1 MGVLIELQYF
11 PPIAYFAVLLKHENV
26 WIEQFENYQKGSY
39 RNRCHIATANGLL
52 RLSIPLEKGKNNQT
66 TIKEVKIHKDTNWQ
80 IQHWRAIKSA
90 YGNAPY
96 FEYYAD
102 ELLPFFEKKY
112 NYLFDWNL
120 DLLNCIMEL
129 FMMPN
134 TLQFTDEYQV
144 DLNENITDFRNVIS
158 PKSLESTLFQSISYQ
173 QLFTEKHGFIPE
185 LSILDVLFCK
195 GPEAVLVI
203 DKTYLK

>member
-1 MGVLIELQYF
+1 MGALIELQYF
-11 PPIAYFAVLLKHENV
+11 PPITYFSVLLKHENI

-66 TIKEVKIHKDTNWQ
+66 TIKEVKIHNDNNWQ
-80 IQHWRAIKSA
+80 TQHWRAIKSA

-102 ELLPFFEKKY
+102 ELFPFFEKKY
-112 NYLFDWNL
+112 NFLFDLNL
-120 DLLNCIMEL
+120 DLLNGIMEL

-134 TLQFTDEYQV
+134 TLQFTNEYQIN
-144 DLNENITDFRNVIS
+144 LNENITDFRNVIS
-158 PKSLESTLFQSISYQ
+158 PKKPDNPLFQKVTYQ
-173 QLFTEKHGFIPE
+173 QLFIEKHGFIPE
-185 LSILDVLFCK
+185 LSILDILFCK
-195 GPEAVLVI
+195 GPEAILVI
-203 DKTYLK
+203 DKTL

>member
-1 MGVLIELQYF
+1 MSALIELQYF
-11 PPIAYFAVLLKHENV
+11 PPVTYFSILLKHKNV
-26 WIEQFENYQKGSY
+26 WIEQLENYQKGSY

-52 RLSIPLEKGKNNQT
+52 RLSVPLEKGKNNQT
-66 TIKEVKIHKDTNWQ
+66 TIKDVKIHNDTNWQ
-80 IQHWRAIKSA
+80 TQHWRAIKSA

-112 NYLFDWNL
+112 DYLFDWNL
-120 DLLNCIMEL
+120 DLLTCVMEL

-134 TLQFTDEYQV
+134 TLQFTAEYQV
-144 DLNENITDFRNVIS
+144 NPDKNITDFRDIIS
-158 PKSLESTLFQSISYQ
+158 PKKANNERFKQIPYT

-185 LSILDVLFCK
+185 LSILDILFCK
-195 GPEAVLVI
+195 GTEAILVI
-203 DKTYLK
+203 HKSIV